1 MQRKVVRG
9 IGKMELMT
17 GIKKIIFRIFKFIL
31 YMTLT
36 AIVLLCLLVVLLFF
50 DEPGHCLDTQHGVW
64 DYAENRCRMDCY
76 KWTSK
81 YGCIQMTPE
90 HRKFIDEC
98 YEDWQHCDKELAHKY
113 YLELCEKYKVPID
126 PKTGECYFD

>member
-36 AIVLLCLLVVLLFF
+36 AIVLLCLLAVLSFF
-50 DEPGHCLDTQHGVW
+50 DEPGH
-64 DYAENRCRMDCY
+64 
-76 KWTSK
+76 
-81 YGCIQMTPE
+81 
-90 HRKFIDEC
+90 
-98 YEDWQHCDKELAHKY
+98 
-113 YLELCEKYKVPID
+113 
-126 PKTGECYFD
+126 